1 MIFRG
6 NGWRCEIKEIS
17 WSDFPLP
24 LIQVNPPSLEKTTSI
39 VRTAYENGIF
49 SNSAELH
56 KKASM
61 TLAQHVNPNFH
72 GYLASNNT
80 MALTACLI
88 SVGVRGKHVI
98 LSNFTF
104 PATLDAIVLA
114 GGIPLICDIEPE
126 SLVLNVERVANLLRN
141 TEYEVA
147 AVVPTRVFG
156 FVTDLSELIA
166 ICDSSGVPVI
176 VDAAASFPSESDSW
190 NFEKAALYEVFSL
203 HATKV
208 FGIGEGGFVIGDSE
222 SIEKIRQS
230 SNFGYLTGET
240 VKFKDGLNAK
250 ADEFTAA
257 RVLARFDEYSAD
269 VVARRDF
276 VRIYKDLTADNSEIQ
291 TLNEGPGTIYSY
303 FPIIFSNEENLIRFK
318 KLTDTFMM
326 SRRYYFPTLQVGYC
340 GDAEVIFDTNLTIS
354 ESVAT
359 RILCLPVYISCTEEV
374 KIEVQ
379 KLIKSALESLT

>member
-1 MIFRG
+1 M
-6 NGWRCEIKEIS
+6 
-17 WSDFPLP
+17 
-24 LIQVNPPSLEKTTSI
+24 
-39 VRTAYENGIF
+39 RTAYDNGIF

-56 KKASM
+56 KKASR
-61 TLAQHVNPNFH
+61 TLAQHVNSNFY

-114 GGIPLICDIEPE
+114 GGIPLICDIENE
-126 SLVLNVERVANLLRN
+126 SLVLDAERVATLLRSK
-141 TEYEVA
+141 EYEIA

-156 FVTDLSELIA
+156 FVTDFSELIT
-166 ICDSSGVPVI
+166 ICESSGVPVI
-176 VDAAASFPSESDSW
+176 VDAAASFPSQSQSW
-190 NFEKAALYEVFSL
+190 NFEKLALYEVFSL

-208 FGIGEGGFVIGDSE
+208 FGIGEGGFVIGDAE
-222 SIEKIRQS
+222 SIEKIQQC
-230 SNFGYLTGET
+230 SNFGYQTGGS
-240 VKFKDGLNAK
+240 VKFKDGLNGK

-269 VVARRDF
+269 VVARREF
-276 VRIYKDLTADNSEIQ
+276 VRIYKDLTADIAEIQ
-291 TLNEGPGTIYSY
+291 TLNEGPDTIYSY

-318 KLTDTFMM
+318 NLTDNFLM

-340 GDAEVIFDTNLTIS
+340 GDAQVVFDKNLTIS